1 MQQQNLSSKNDSRT
15 VNWSYKGDTGPEHW
29 VDLDPCYA
37 ACSGTSQSPINLT
50 GATASDLDR
59 LEPGYQTAPGTVRDT
74 GHSIQVD
81 IKGGSLV
88 VGDDRYH
95 LEQFHFH
102 TPGEHVVDGAGWAA
116 EIHLVHA
123 DGDDVAVLGIFVE
136 VGEENAFMKTL
147 TPHLPG
153 CERAGDP
160 VVLCLADLL
169 PENLDYFTYEG
180 SLTTPPC
187 SQGLRWLVL
196 KTSVT
201 FSEEQLALL
210 QAYFPG
216 GNARPP
222 QPLNDRAIYV
232 SQGRG

>member
-1 MQQQNLSSKNDSRT
+1 MK
-15 VNWSYKGDTGPEHW
+15 WSYKGDTGPDHW
-29 VDLDPCYA
+29 ADLDPCYS
-37 ACSGTSQSPINLT
+37 ACGGTSQSPINLT
-50 GATASDLDR
+50 GATASELDL
-59 LEPGYQTAPGTVRDT
+59 LEPGYQTAPGIVHDT
-74 GHSIQVD
+74 GRSIQVD
-81 IKGGSLV
+81 IKGGTLAL
-88 VGDDRYH
+88 GNDRYH
-95 LEQFHFH
+95 LDQFHFH
-102 TPGEHVVDGAGWAA
+102 TPSEHVVDGMDRAA

-123 DGDDVAVLGIFVE
+123 DGDTVAVLGIFVV
-136 VGEENAFMKTL
+136 VGEENVFMKTL

-153 CERAGDP
+153 RERAGEP
-160 VVLCLADLL
+160 VALCLADLL

-210 QAYFPG
+210 KAYVPG

-232 SQGRG
+232 SKGGG